1 MAIFKPETRTVEGSN
16 IGTYN
21 PPTVDYSGA
30 LSSIGANIGSGIQDM
45 FNSRGGKGSGGPT
58 EGEKEELAFAQLA
71 KDWDTASQIEEP
83 VRMTVTLNKIEQSAY
98 SRYAGQIGT
107 EKLRAW
113 FAEQKGFVYENVG
126 QDPSRLNQ
134 ANIVNW
140 ASTTDEGKYA
150 LGITAVEAKGD
161 PILQDTLLAKAY
173 YEDLS
178 FKAEIAAKKKQVE
191 NVEADE
197 KIRKSKIATAV
208 LPDFSKRVSDKY
220 NKLVNEDN
228 ILLLLNEAKK
238 EGIDPISYLENT
250 LLIEEESMKASL
262 IKDAT
267 SMGIDANELNIDNL
281 VYPFTSRRKAYES
294 QKDLFT
300 RSFKTMTDQ
309 QIAKGLAA
317 SNTSAFISKLVMDGG
332 PIIQNEVLNNPQ
344 YKEQFIAV
352 LDAGLSIGSKGGF
365 PDVSETN
372 LTSPSIGDSEA
383 KFKENYRGIATEQ
396 DLSAIW
402 KASQANPDALIA
414 AGKMGENTITNYKY
428 NPDVPE
434 NTEGAFRKLGAMYL
448 ATLPEVDKDGS
459 SYKSASTK
467 KLLSDAAFRTI
478 TEINRTNP
486 EMGKDIF
493 TKMNTYASN
502 SALMLTER
510 FFSNV
515 NNLRDTEFMPFIIEM
530 DEAGTVNL
538 AVNPEAIRYDQN
550 LKKAMGALSFQTLAK
565 GNVRTTDRVAT
576 VTDPFEILDNYVS
589 LAEGGNARE
598 IKDIIES
605 LRIISMQSQKIPSDV
620 RAKVDPI
627 VLIKQRVSMKK
638 KK

>member
-21 PPTVDYSGA
+21 PPTVDYSSA
-30 LSSIGANIGSGIQDM
+30 LSNVGANIGSAISDM
-45 FNSRGGKGSGGPT
+45 FDSRGRRAGGPT

-71 KDWDTASQIEEP
+71 KDWNTGVEIEDR
-83 VRMTVTLNKIEQSAY
+83 VRRTVTLNKIEQSAY
-98 SRYAGQIGT
+98 SQYAGQIGT

-113 FAEQKGFVYENVG
+113 FAEQKGFVYQNVG

-140 ASTTDEGKYA
+140 ATTTDEGKYA
-150 LGITAVEAKGD
+150 LGVAAVEAKGD
-161 PILQDTLLAKAY
+161 PLLQDTLLAKSY

-178 FKAEIAAKKKQVE
+178 FRAEIAAKKKQVE
-191 NVEADE
+191 NAEADE

-208 LPDFSKRVSDKY
+208 LPDFSKRVNDRYTKVVDENS
-220 NKLVNEDN
+220 
-228 ILLLLNEAKK
+228 ILLLIQKAKA
-238 EGIDPISYLENT
+238 EGIDPITYLEDAM
-250 LLIEEESMKASL
+250 LIEEESMKAAL

-267 SMGIDANELNIDNL
+267 SMGIDADELNIDNL

-300 RSFKTMTDQ
+300 RSFKTMTDR
-309 QIAKGLAA
+309 QIAEGLAA
-317 SNTSAFISKLVMDGG
+317 SNASAFVSKLVMDGG
-332 PIIQNEVLNNPQ
+332 PIIQNEILSNPKNQ
-344 YKEQFIAV
+344 EQLTAV
-352 LDAGLSIGSKGGF
+352 LDAGLSVGSKGGF

-372 LTSPSIGDSEA
+372 LTNPSIGDSEA
-383 KFKENYRGIATEQ
+383 KFKANYKGIATEQ

-402 KASQANPDALIA
+402 KASQSNPDALIA
-414 AGKMGENTITNYKY
+414 AGKMGENTIMGYKY

-434 NTEGAFRKLGAMYL
+434 NTEGAFRKISAMYL

-459 SYKSASTK
+459 SYKSNSTK

-486 EMGKDIF
+486 EMGKDLF

-515 NNLRDTEFMPFIIEM
+515 DNLRDTEFMPFIIEM
-530 DEAGTVNL
+530 DEAGNVSL
-538 AVNPEAIRYDQN
+538 AVNPEAVKNDQN
-550 LKKAMGALSFQTLAK
+550 LKKAMGALSFQALGRSGVKATE
-565 GNVRTTDRVAT
+565 RVAT

-620 RAKVDPI
+620 RAKVDPV

-638 KK
+638 KKK

>member
-30 LSSIGANIGSGIQDM
+30 LSSVGANIGTAISDM
-45 FNSRGGKGSGGPT
+45 FNSRGRGAGGPT

-71 KDWDTASQIEEP
+71 KDWDTARQIEDH
-83 VRMTVTLNKIEQSAY
+83 VRMTVTLNKIEQNAHSK
-98 SRYAGQIGT
+98 YAGQIGT

-113 FAEQKGFVYENVG
+113 FAEQKGFVYQNAG

-140 ASTTDEGKYA
+140 ATNTDEGKYA
-150 LGITAVEAKGD
+150 LGVAAFEAKGD
-161 PILQDTLLAKAY
+161 PLLQDSLLAKAY

-178 FKAEIAAKKKQVE
+178 FRETIAAKKKQVE
-191 NVEADE
+191 LVEADE
-197 KIRKSKIATAV
+197 KIRKSKIATSV
-208 LPDFSKRVSDKY
+208 LPDFSKRVDKR
-220 NKLVNEDN
+220 
-228 ILLLLNEAKK
+228 LNEVTNEAGILFLMKEARK
-238 EGIDPISYLENT
+238 EGIDPITYLENT
-250 LLIEEESMKASL
+250 MLVEEENMKAAL
-262 IKDAT
+262 IRDAT
-267 SMGIDANELNIDNL
+267 SMGIDADELNIDNL

-294 QKDLFT
+294 QKDLFV
-300 RSFKTMTDQ
+300 RSFKTMTDEA
-309 QIAKGLAA
+309 IARGLAA
-317 SNTSAFISKLVMDGG
+317 SNTSAFVSKIVMGDG
-332 PIIQNEVLNNPQ
+332 PIVQNEILNNPEN
-344 YKEQFIAV
+344 KEQLIAV
-352 LDAGLSIGSKGGF
+352 LNAGVSIGSKGGF
-365 PDVSETN
+365 PDVAETN
-372 LTSPSIGDSEA
+372 LTNSSIGDSEA
-383 KFKENYRGIATEQ
+383 KFKANYRGIAREQ

-402 KASQANPDALIA
+402 KASQSNPDALIA
-414 AGKMGENTITNYKY
+414 AGKMGEMTIMGYKY

-434 NTEGAFRKLGAMYL
+434 NTEGAFRKIGAMYL

-459 SYKSASTK
+459 SYKSTSTK

-486 EMGKDIF
+486 EMGKDLF

-515 NNLRDTEFMPFIIEM
+515 NKLRDTEFMPFIIEM
-530 DEAGTVNL
+530 DEAGGINL
-538 AVNPEAIRYDQN
+538 AVNPEAIKNDQN
-550 LKKAMGALSFQTLAK
+550 LKKAMGALSFQSLGRA
-565 GNVRTTDRVAT
+565 GVRATDKVAT

-620 RAKVDPI
+620 RATVDPI
-627 VLIKQRVSMKK
+627 VLIKQRVAMKNKK
-638 KK
+638 K